1 MLRRGHRLGKY
12 RIRGRLA
19 QGGFADVYR
28 AHDTIEGV
36 DVALKIPL
44 ASGVTPGMLDAFRR
58 EARMAAQ
65 LEHPNILPLKNA
77 DTTEGCFI
85 LSYPLGSGSLA
96 DRITRR
102 LAVTLAMSF
111 GEQLLS
117 ALAYAHEQRVIHC
130 DIKPENLILFG
141 ERLRL
146 ADFGLAKVSA
156 RTVTASASG
165 TIGFMAPEQALG
177 RPSTRSDVF
186 SAGLVIYRMLTGAL
200 PEWPYDWPPPGHDRL
215 MRVAPELSDVLA
227 RAIQVDAR
235 RRYRDAGQMFT
246 AYRKAQRK
254 ALRRRQVKSEVVAQ
268 RKQSLRDWRSVR
280 VRQLRG
286 MLGGRLSLTHQCGA
300 CQQPVDER
308 MRACPW
314 CGVNPLVRVGQS
326 SFPAQCP
333 RCERGVKLDWSYCAW
348 CHGPK
353 IGPSSTR
360 RYSDR
365 RYSTACRSCRGK
377 LIPFSR
383 YCPWCRVRV
392 AARWPLVKTAR
403 RCTKCEQLVL
413 PGFWA
418 HCPWCGAAVSERGHT
433 R

>member
-1 MLRRGHRLGKY
+1 MGKY

-28 AHDTIEGV
+28 AHDTVEGI

-44 ASGVTPGMLDAFRR
+44 PSSLGPGMLEAFRR

-65 LEHPNILPLKNA
+65 LDHPSILPLKNA
-77 DTTEGCFI
+77 DTTEGRFI
-85 LSYPLGSGSLA
+85 ISYPLGTCSLD
-96 DRITRR
+96 DRLTRR
-102 LAVTLAMSF
+102 LAVPLALSY

-130 DIKPENLILFG
+130 DVKPENLILFG
-141 ERLRL
+141 EERLRL
-146 ADFGLAKVSA
+146 ADFGLAKVASSTIA
-156 RTVTASASG
+156 ASASG

-177 RPSTRSDVF
+177 RPSARSDVF
-186 SAGLVIYRMLTGAL
+186 SAGLVIYRMLTGVL
-200 PEWPYDWPPPGHDRL
+200 PEWPYDWPPPGHERL
-215 MRVAPELSDVLA
+215 QRLAPELDEVLQ

-235 RRYRDAGQMFT
+235 RRYRDGSQMLE

-254 ALRRRQVKSEVVAQ
+254 TLRRRLAKTEAVAE

-280 VRQLRG
+280 LRQLRG

-308 MRACPW
+308 MQVCPW
-314 CGVNPLVRVGQS
+314 CGANPLLRTGES
-326 SFPAQCP
+326 SYPAQCP
-333 RCERGVKLDWSYCAW
+333 RCERGIKLDWKYCAW
-348 CHGPK
+348 CYGPK
-353 IGPSSTR
+353 VGPQSNR
-360 RYSDR
+360 RFTDR
-365 RYSTACRSCRGK
+365 RYASTCGSCSGK
-377 LIPFSR
+377 LVPFSR
-383 YCPWCRVRV
+383 YCPWCHVRV
-392 AARWPLVKTAR
+392 HTRWPLVKTAR
-403 RCTKCEQLVL
+403 RCTKCEQPVL

-418 HCPWCGAAVSERGHT
+418 HCPWCGDSLSERGHA